1 VILELSDKVCTVCG
15 RLLRPSEVRINELSR
30 RGPSKRIRY
39 VCSNCRKIEYEQ
51 YQKAVRELIEKK

>member
-1 VILELSDKVCTVCG
+1 MSGKACAVCG
-15 RLLRPSEVRINELSR
+15 RLLRPPEVRINELSR

-39 VCSNCRKIEYEQ
+39 ICSNCRKIEYEQ